1 MSGRPMK
8 FPYTIAAKITR
19 FPFHHY
25 FVKSETGWVFR
36 YWAISILICAP
47 LWYKFQQLSHNPE
60 NVKKWD
66 EIHKH
71 QFSGE
76 MHH

>member
-1 MSGRPMK
+1 MLV
-8 FPYTIAAKITR
+8 YIINN
-19 FPFHHY
+19 
-25 FVKSETGWVFR
+25 
-36 YWAISILICAP
+36 
-47 LWYKFQQLSHNPE
+47 LSFFFFLGYNPE

-76 MHH
+76 MRH